1 MNAGQPLLDHAGNAV
16 TWPAPAKLNLCLHIV
31 GRRADGYHL
40 LQTAFQFIDL
50 HDSLSF
56 YRRPAGVI
64 ERIAG
69 PVDVPADHDLVVR
82 AARLLAATTGN
93 NKGVAIALEKN
104 IPMQAGLGG
113 GSSDAATVLVALNH
127 LWGCELSVDQL
138 AELGVKL
145 GADVPVFVRGQA
157 AWAEGIG
164 ELLTP
169 VDFPELSYLVIQPP
183 VSVSTAEI
191 FQASELTRDTPLTTI
206 RAFLAEG
213 GRNDCTSAVRARYPA
228 VAQALDWLESYGQ
241 ASLTG
246 RLTGTGACVFAGW
259 PERAAAERAAA
270 QLLSQWPSQWRGMV
284 VQGCN
289 RSPLLQRLQQA
300 QRTV

>member
-1 MNAGQPLLDHAGNAV
+1 MSEVFRFDAAAGATPWL
-16 TWPAPAKLNLCLHIV
+16 APAKLNLCLHIV

-50 HDSLSF
+50 CDELRFHPRL
-56 YRRPAGVI
+56 AGVI

-69 PVDVPADHDLVVR
+69 PAEVPPEKDLVVR
-82 AARLLAATTGN
+82 AARLLAQASGAQH
-93 NKGVAIALEKN
+93 GIAIELHKH

-127 LWGCELSVDQL
+127 LWGCGLSTDTL
-138 AELGVKL
+138 AALGLKL
-145 GADVPVFVRGQA
+145 GADVPVFVRGRA
-157 AWAEGIG
+157 AWAEGVG
-164 ELLTP
+164 EQLTP

-206 RAFLAEG
+206 RAFLAG
-213 GRNDCTSAVRARYPA
+213 GGHNDCTSTVRARYPE
-228 VAQALDWLESYGQ
+228 VAQALDWLGGFGD
-241 ASLTG
+241 A

-259 PERAAAERAAA
+259 PERATAERVAA
-270 QLLSQWPSQWRGMV
+270 QLPPTWRGFV
-284 VQGCN
+284 VQGRN
-289 RSPLLQRLQQA
+289 ESPLLQRLHAGQG
-300 QRTV
+300 